1 MITAAFADGDALIC
15 AIPSESKSGLYFVA
29 VHTERDCL
37 SVTFSGSGSMENQLP
52 HVKEAIACYHM
63 WHWWEKRVKVIVRSA
78 PIILRPH
85 WIQIPVPGTVN
96 DITQQIGEGEWHAAE
111 YFGYCI

>member
-29 VHTERDCL
+29 VHTDSNCL
-37 SVTFSGSGSMENQLP
+37 SVTFSGSGSMENQLL

-63 WHWWEKRVKVIVRSA
+63 WHWWEKRVKIIVRSA
-78 PIILRPH
+78 PIILQPH
-85 WIQIPVPGTVN
+85 WIQIPVPGTIN